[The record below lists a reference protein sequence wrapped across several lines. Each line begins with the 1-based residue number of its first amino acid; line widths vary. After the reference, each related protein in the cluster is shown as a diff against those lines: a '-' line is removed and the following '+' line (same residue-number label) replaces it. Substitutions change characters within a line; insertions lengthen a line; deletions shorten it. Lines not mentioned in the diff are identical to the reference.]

1 VIALPPHAPGMRIGL
16 YGGSFNPPHA
26 AHLMVSRRALRM
38 LRLDRVWWL
47 VTPGNPLKPRED
59 LKPLNERLKLSRELI
74 DDSRIIA
81 TGIEAELGTHFTVDT
96 VDALQRLAPGVR
108 FVWLMGADNLAQ
120 FGQWRDWQT
129 LAARVPLAVI
139 DRPGFTHRALRGKAA
154 VALARHRIDESDAA
168 LLADIVPPAWT
179 FLHGPRSSLSSSA
192 IRAKTSRK

>member
-26 AHLMVSRRALRM
+26 AHLMVSKAALRR

-47 VTPGNPLKPRED
+47 VSSGNPLKPRRD
-59 LKPLNERLKLSRELI
+59 LKPLDERVELSRKII
-74 DDSRIIA
+74 DDTRITA

-96 VDALQRLAPGVR
+96 VGALQRLAPDVR

-154 VALARHRIDESDAA
+154 LAMARHRIDESDAA

-179 FLHGPRSSLSSSA
+179 FLHGPRSTLSSTA